1 MIKKLKTT
9 TANSPSFESW
19 GFCGLLSAAPRLG
32 FRNVGYVRSPSVPA
46 LAYGRPLCGIKKE
59 KTTLKKIHTFILTL
73 LLGQENSRP
82 KNNLRPAIKNQCL
95 NVKRIWNNK
104 HYNDFGIERIIRL
117 TLALSLFIFPGLYV
131 RHIFG
136 KMGLL
141 GRKLGIEFYVILK
154 LFLPIIFFKLNLT
167 KHLFM
172 AIISGVMAIETILY
186 LATLIYLSNEFAK
199 PISYR
204 RSITTLFINY
214 IEVCL
219 DFAVIYSFCNLTIP
233 NFFNHTLTT
242 DLQSIYFSFVT
253 SATVGYGD
261 ITTSNSLGQ
270 FLIISQIV
278 IFLVFIA
285 LFINFFASKVQ
296 DPTYYNSKPNY
307 NDKWQKS
314 KKKNATK

>member
-1 MIKKLKTT
+1 M
-9 TANSPSFESW
+9 
-19 GFCGLLSAAPRLG
+19 
-32 FRNVGYVRSPSVPA
+32 
-46 LAYGRPLCGIKKE
+46 
-59 KTTLKKIHTFILTL
+59 KKIQKFILTL

-82 KNNLRPAIKNQCL
+82 KNKLRPAIKNQWL
-95 NVKRIWNNK
+95 NVKRIWNND
-104 HYNDFGIERIIRL
+104 HYNDFGIERILRL
-117 TLALSLFIFPGLYV
+117 TLALLLFIFPGLYV
-131 RHIFG
+131 RHFFG

-141 GRKLGIEFYVILK
+141 GRKLGIEFYVLIK
-154 LFLPIIFFKLNLT
+154 LFLPIIFFKLSLT
-167 KHLFM
+167 NYIIV
-172 AIISGVMAIETILY
+172 AIVSGVMAIETILY
-186 LATLIYLSNEFAK
+186 LATLIYLSNEFAR

-219 DFAVIYSFCNLTIP
+219 DFAVIYSYCNLTIP

-261 ITTSNSLGQ
+261 ITTSNPFGQ

-278 IFLVFIA
+278 IFLIFIA

-296 DPTYYNSKPNY
+296 DPTYYNAKPDY

-314 KKKNATK
+314 KK